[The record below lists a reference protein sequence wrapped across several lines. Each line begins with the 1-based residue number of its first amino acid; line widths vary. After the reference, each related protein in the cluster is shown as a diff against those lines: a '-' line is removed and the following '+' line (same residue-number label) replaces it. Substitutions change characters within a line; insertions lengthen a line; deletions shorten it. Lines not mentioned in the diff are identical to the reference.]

1 MTSERTAGQIDGEE
15 QALTLRG
22 FDADDAWWLGCHLR
36 ERAAQAGAPIAID
49 IQRAGTTLF
58 QTLLPGATRD
68 NLNWTRRKIAI
79 ALRFERSSYA
89 LNLWFQTRDNMFERF
104 GLDRATYMD
113 AGGAVPIR
121 IHGTGVIGAV
131 AISGLAQDVDHQY
144 AVDALA
150 ALQAH
155 QSAKGTA

>member
-1 MTSERTAGQIDGEE
+1 MTSERTVEQIDGEE
-15 QALTLRG
+15 QTLTLRG

-36 ERAAQAGAPIAID
+36 DRAARESAPIAID

-58 QTLLPGATRD
+58 QTLLPGATLD

-89 LNLWFQTRDNMFERF
+89 LNLWFRTRENMFERF
-104 GLDRATYMD
+104 GLDRATHMD

-121 IHGTGVIGAV
+121 IRGTGVIGAV
-131 AISGLAQDVDHQY
+131 AISGLAQEVDHQY

-150 ALQAH
+150 ALRAH
-155 QSAKGTA
+155 QDARGAA